1 MTGTALLTGASSGI
15 GHSMAKILAGQKWD
29 LVIVGRS
36 KDESI
41 VLGDIGK
48 ACGILSNEVSLGMQ
62 LRLPYKFIR

>member
-1 MTGTALLTGASSGI
+1 MDQFMIDVT
-15 GHSMAKILAGQKWD
+15 D
-29 LVIVGRS
+29 LPNVKTYDEVVIVGRS